1 MKKKIVLIII
11 AILIITGIT
20 IFLICNKDDKSKVSE
35 NSTTNNT
42 SSIEEMKND
51 IGATGQTEIYEIQ
64 EDNNDGREV
73 LTVKPSIKYKVA
85 FAGMI
90 SNSKPNMNELDK
102 IFEEKSPTKT
112 GIWVDEKSRDSL
124 LKLITNSKLFDSLYA
139 IDEDGYLVIKNE
151 DQKNENDEKLQKAI
165 KSNKQYILSISSI
178 CYIIDDIT
186 GEILDYSFENMD
198 QYQTYEYFYDQDRYI
213 IFITENKNNQLTENE
228 ILKSIINLI
237 GE

>member
-11 AILIITGIT
+11 AILIITGVT
-20 IFLICNKDDKSKVSE
+20 IFFICDKDEESKIIE
-35 NSTTNNT
+35 NSTNKT
-42 SSIEEMKND
+42 SIEEKKND
-51 IGATGQTEIYEIQ
+51 IGATGETEIYEIQ
-64 EDNNDGREV
+64 KDNNDGREV

-90 SNSKPNMNELDK
+90 NNSKPNINELDN
-102 IFEEKSPTKT
+102 IFEEKSPIKT
-112 GIWVDEKSRDSL
+112 GIWVDEESRESL
-124 LKLITNSKLFDSLYA
+124 LKLITNSKLFESVYT
-139 IDEDGYLVIKNE
+139 IDEEGYLVISKEN
-151 DQKNENDEKLQKAI
+151 QNNENDLKLQKAI
-165 KSNKQYILSISSI
+165 NSSKQYILSISSK

-213 IFITENKNNQLTENE
+213 IFITENKNNQLSGQE